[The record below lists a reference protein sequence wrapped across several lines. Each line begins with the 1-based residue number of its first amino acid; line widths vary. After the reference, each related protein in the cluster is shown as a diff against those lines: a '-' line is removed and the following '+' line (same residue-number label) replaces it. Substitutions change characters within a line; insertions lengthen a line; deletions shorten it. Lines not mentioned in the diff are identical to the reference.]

1 MIPLILTMG
10 CLFFICLG
18 TAVASWA
25 GTDIHIDGPDIK
37 NIIMFGVGI
46 AVIAF
51 GLYCIVKASDYYH
64 ENENP
69 KKEITTSAHPQT
81 DTVITIVNSVPDT
94 IFIYKFDNTK
104 DLI

>member
-10 CLFFICLG
+10 CLVFICLG
-18 TAVASWA
+18 TAIATYA
-25 GTDIHIDGPDIK
+25 GMDIHDEGPDIK
-37 NIIMFGVGI
+37 NTIMFGVGI

-51 GLYCIVKASDYYH
+51 GLYCITKASDYYH

-69 KKEITTSAHPQT
+69 KKEIITSTHPQT

-94 IFIYKFDNTK
+94 IYIYKFDNTK
-104 DLI
+104 NSI